1 MLFLIIGS
9 TVKLSNQPKQ
19 IQTTMSATIMMP
31 QAFDQAV
38 REMCG
43 DAMAQAV
50 ASLAEKYDFD
60 ADEATRFLDLDEIKI
75 ARKRGP
81 SPKKE
86 ETPSKSKSKSKK
98 EAKTKTDEDKPK
110 TKRAPT
116 GYLMYSKAVR
126 DEVKTEL
133 TAALGE
139 DDKLK
144 PQEVVVAIAAK
155 WKALEQ
161 EERDEWNTKAKTP
174 VTSDEE

>member
-1 MLFLIIGS
+1 
-9 TVKLSNQPKQ
+9 
-19 IQTTMSATIMMP
+19 MSATIMMP

-50 ASLAEKYDFD
+50 ASLAEKYEFD
-60 ADEATRFLDLDEIKI
+60 ADEASRFLELDSIKI

-81 SPKKE
+81 SPKKSE
-86 ETPSKSKSKSKK
+86 ETKSKK
-98 EAKTKTDEDKPK
+98 EPKSKKETKTKTDEDKPK

-126 DEVKTEL
+126 EEVKTEL
-133 TAALGE
+133 TAALV
-139 DDKLK
+139 DDNKLK
-144 PQEVVVAIAAK
+144 PQDVVVAIAAK

-161 EERDEWNTKAKTP
+161 EERDEWNRKITM
-174 VTSDEE
+174 